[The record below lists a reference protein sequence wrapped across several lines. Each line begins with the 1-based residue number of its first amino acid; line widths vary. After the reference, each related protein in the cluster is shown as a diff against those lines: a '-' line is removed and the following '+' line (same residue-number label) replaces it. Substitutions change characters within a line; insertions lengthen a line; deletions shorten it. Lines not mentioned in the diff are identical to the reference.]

1 MTDLSSVKHKL
12 TRVFRDVFDDD
23 NIEIF
28 DAMTAADI
36 DEWDSV
42 THITLVLAVEKEFG
56 VRLNAAEVGKLDNV
70 GAMIKLL
77 ARRSREAI
85 ASER

>member
-1 MTDLSSVKHKL
+1 MTDLTGVKHKL
-12 TRVFRDVFDDD
+12 NQVFRDVFNDD

-77 ARRSREAI
+77 ARRSAKQ
-85 ASER
+85 

>member
-1 MTDLSSVKHKL
+1 
-12 TRVFRDVFDDD
+12 
-23 NIEIF
+23 
-28 DAMTAADI
+28 MTAADI

-70 GAMIKLL
+70 GAMIGLL
-77 ARRSREAI
+77 ARRSAKQ
-85 ASER
+85 